1 MKLITFVKVNTYIK
15 MVTWWQQQEVLQL
28 LLVRVKVLLASFLL
42 VHLPL
47 VLARASLIHVDD
59 HGQCGIDYYNKQLK
73 Q

>member
-1 MKLITFVKVNTYIK
+1 

-42 VHLPL
+42 VHLHL

-59 HGQCGIDYYNKQLK
+59 HGRCGIDYYNKQLK